1 MSSNGAACRA
11 VFKLVGSKV
20 LCNSIKPLWHNL
32 SMAKPP
38 VIEDKQIEHLIK
50 ATAAY
55 SRVPL
60 RDTALLLTL
69 YGTAL
74 AVTELATITVG
85 DYLLPNGAVRVT
97 SAVRPDVAHNGSER
111 ALFWSNKRV
120 VAAIDYYLAWRFSHR
135 QGRTMKR
142 EAFRGLDPDSPLF
155 LTEDGEPYSLTKRTL
170 PSGLISYS
178 CNTLGAYI
186 SRLHA
191 NAGIEG
197 GSAQSARRTLAV
209 KLHRKGYDLVHIA
222 AILGHKSVSTTK
234 RLVTQDPA
242 RLADIVAKAL

>member
-1 MSSNGAACRA
+1 
-11 VFKLVGSKV
+11 
-20 LCNSIKPLWHNL
+20 
-32 SMAKPP
+32 MAKPP

-60 RDTALLLTL
+60 RDTALLLAL

-85 DYLLPNGAVRVT
+85 DYLAAHGSVRVA
-97 SAVRPDVAHNGSER
+97 SAVRPDVAHNGTAR
-111 ALFWSNKRV
+111 PLYWSNKRV
-120 VAAIDYYLAWRFSHR
+120 VAAIDAYLTWRAAHK
-135 QGRTMKR
+135 QGRTIKR
-142 EAFRGLDPDSPLF
+142 DAYRGLDPDSPLF
-155 LTEDGEPYSLTKRTL
+155 LTEDGQPYSLTKRTL
-170 PSGLISYS
+170 PSGVLSYS

-186 SRLHA
+186 SRVHA

-222 AILGHKSVSTTK
+222 ALLGHKSVSTTK

-242 RLADIVAKAL
+242 RLADIVARAI

>member
-1 MSSNGAACRA
+1 
-11 VFKLVGSKV
+11 
-20 LCNSIKPLWHNL
+20 
-32 SMAKPP
+32 MAKPP
-38 VIEDKQIEHLIK
+38 VIEDKQFEHLLK

-74 AVTELATITVG
+74 SVTELATITVG
-85 DYLLPNGAVRVT
+85 DYLDAKGQVRVT
-97 SAVRPDVAHNGSER
+97 SAVRVDVAHNGEER
-111 ALFWSNKRV
+111 PLYWSNKRIV
-120 VAAIDYYLAWRFSHR
+120 TALDAYLAWRVEYK
-135 QGRTMKR
+135 QGITVKKG
-142 EAFRGLDPDSPLF
+142 AYRGLDPDGTLF
-155 LTEDGEPYSLTKRTL
+155 LTEFGEPYTLTKRKL
-170 PSGLISYS
+170 PSGVLSYS

-197 GSAQSARRTLAV
+197 GSAQSARRTFAV
-209 KLHRKGYDLVHIA
+209 KQHRQGRDLVHIA

-234 RLVTQDPA
+234 RLVKGDPV
-242 RLADIVAKAL
+242 RLADIVARAV

>member
-1 MSSNGAACRA
+1 
-11 VFKLVGSKV
+11 
-20 LCNSIKPLWHNL
+20 
-32 SMAKPP
+32 MANPP

-60 RDTALLLTL
+60 RDTALLLSL

-74 AVTELATITVG
+74 AVTELATITVC

-97 SAVRPDVAHNGSER
+97 SAFRPDVAHNGAER
-111 ALFWSNKRV
+111 ALHWSNKRV
-120 VAAIDYYLAWRFSHR
+120 VAAIDDYLAWRFSQR
-135 QGRTMKR
+135 QGRTIKR
-142 EAFRGLDPDSPLF
+142 EAFRGLDPDGPLF

-170 PSGLISYS
+170 NSGLISYS

-209 KLHRKGYDLVHIA
+209 KLYRKGYDLVHIA

-234 RLVTQDPA
+234 RLVMQDPV
-242 RLADIVAKAL
+242 RLVDIVARAL